1 MDSDGNLLA
10 DLVRE
15 PWVDGAEIEMEQAAM
30 VEAWLDRLLVK
41 ILAAAAASFH
51 GVNGGESQGFQSG
64 LKRSGLDRKKLIE
77 SNGLEPR
84 QVDLLYRGLY
94 FHSIGMFRVL
104 TELNLGEETAQKVMA
119 AFKLLTS
126 YLPKLEMEPIKYMG
140 NGSSS
145 NRART
150 KLEVSYMQL
159 VQRTSAEKFART
171 EEKET
176 FEAKIRELEANV
188 LEKQQEIQS
197 LRETVC
203 ERDQEIESCKKS
215 LKDTKLAND
224 ALKAVMIRHEEELTR
239 LQEECP
245 DDLKELVRL
254 REENELASK
263 RLADIERQ
271 LRRTNDE
278 LEDAAFNTAELKK
291 VKGINEKLT
300 SMLATAEKDLN
311 ARTKLL
317 NSANESMEK
326 LDRDNYALNE
336 LYHEEAKRC
345 AALRLQV
352 QELLEEKEILTRSS
366 MNAKLVAEVEAL
378 QKKVQQLLVENENYR
393 STLAAADKGEV
404 QSLKAVIEGLYME
417 REDLKGAYSFMKE
430 RTGHVV
436 DEMESCTLSLTALDD
451 LLRTNAGVE
460 ACTEPR
466 ELKELVESAR
476 GNALKIISDAKS
488 KEKADLLD
496 AKHLH
501 DDMLDVIKVTTL
513 LKMEKACQS
522 IAEEARTD
530 VKQEFKMKYVQ
541 TVTEPNENAL
551 SLESFEALER
561 KLETSKLALDSEI
574 SLRRSLEDKM
584 KKTAEHIRSMELA
597 YQEMVLSNQALRSEA
612 ESTKLNLQSTT
623 SSVSLLKFELQEEK
637 KAHGQ
642 TMCSLS
648 ALKTDRMN
656 DMDRHSRSID
666 DLTKHFVHTLEEE
679 KAAHAK
685 TQAHLLQ
692 TLEAMKQQAEA
703 AEEHEKTFK
712 SETGR
717 QLQNYRNQI
726 STVIRE
732 FQDTVAVCFVG
743 IESVEKLLA
752 SEAPKIPSQGTS
764 DTGAFWK
771 ALEVLLEAL
780 HGIIR
785 EGDETLLEPIKTIKH
800 IAEEKTAGMVE
811 RASKLVPQLRQRAEE
826 CEQCMNSMKNS
837 LTKLQEQAAVSA
849 PSLKSLTRQL
859 WSSWYSSANFA
870 RSLHGTVTETVKDA
884 LELRKLIDEDT
895 KQNDQSLRYS
905 KLLRGLEEAKS
916 RLELQMDMCSALG
929 QTLSKLFLEIAG
941 RQMREHENEA
951 PETKC
956 GDDRSPF
963 TGLGAD
969 SFIKDLAKSLEAE
982 EVSVKERLDL
992 ELEMTKLKSKLKSEQ
1007 VARIWRDKY
1016 IREFVNKYNAH
1027 FDGSLLVSKEVQT
1040 VGPMMFALRPELQ
1053 NDAAASE
1060 FQTYWADLL
1069 EQAKVVCGIFS
1080 CL

>member
-1 MDSDGNLLA
+1 MGDPYLVAAIPASIDRLAPHCPGAAAQEGLALAPKGIRLGEIRECERAERSIDLAMDSDGNLLA

-404 QSLKAVIEGLYME
+404 QSLKAVIEG
-417 REDLKGAYSFMKE
+417 
-430 RTGHVV
+430 V
-436 DEMESCTLSLTALDD
+436 
-451 LLRTNAGVE
+451 
-460 ACTEPR
+460 
-466 ELKELVESAR
+466 
-476 GNALKIISDAKS
+476 
-488 KEKADLLD
+488 
-496 AKHLH
+496 
-501 DDMLDVIKVTTL
+501 
-513 LKMEKACQS
+513 
-522 IAEEARTD
+522 
-530 VKQEFKMKYVQ
+530 
-541 TVTEPNENAL
+541 
-551 SLESFEALER
+551 
-561 KLETSKLALDSEI
+561 
-574 SLRRSLEDKM
+574 
-584 KKTAEHIRSMELA
+584 
-597 YQEMVLSNQALRSEA
+597 
-612 ESTKLNLQSTT
+612 
-623 SSVSLLKFELQEEK
+623 
-637 KAHGQ
+637 
-642 TMCSLS
+642 
-648 ALKTDRMN
+648 
-656 DMDRHSRSID
+656 
-666 DLTKHFVHTLEEE
+666 
-679 KAAHAK
+679 
-685 TQAHLLQ
+685 
-692 TLEAMKQQAEA
+692 
-703 AEEHEKTFK
+703 
-712 SETGR
+712 
-717 QLQNYRNQI
+717 
-726 STVIRE
+726 
-732 FQDTVAVCFVG
+732 
-743 IESVEKLLA
+743 
-752 SEAPKIPSQGTS
+752 
-764 DTGAFWK
+764 
-771 ALEVLLEAL
+771 
-780 HGIIR
+780 
-785 EGDETLLEPIKTIKH
+785 
-800 IAEEKTAGMVE
+800 
-811 RASKLVPQLRQRAEE
+811 
-826 CEQCMNSMKNS
+826 
-837 LTKLQEQAAVSA
+837 
-849 PSLKSLTRQL
+849 
-859 WSSWYSSANFA
+859 
-870 RSLHGTVTETVKDA
+870 
-884 LELRKLIDEDT
+884 
-895 KQNDQSLRYS
+895 
-905 KLLRGLEEAKS
+905 
-916 RLELQMDMCSALG
+916 
-929 QTLSKLFLEIAG
+929 
-941 RQMREHENEA
+941 
-951 PETKC
+951 
-956 GDDRSPF
+956 
-963 TGLGAD
+963 
-969 SFIKDLAKSLEAE
+969 
-982 EVSVKERLDL
+982 
-992 ELEMTKLKSKLKSEQ
+992 
-1007 VARIWRDKY
+1007 
-1016 IREFVNKYNAH
+1016 
-1027 FDGSLLVSKEVQT
+1027 
-1040 VGPMMFALRPELQ
+1040 
-1053 NDAAASE
+1053 
-1060 FQTYWADLL
+1060 
-1069 EQAKVVCGIFS
+1069 
-1080 CL
+1080 

>member
-1 MDSDGNLLA
+1 MLSDC
-10 DLVRE
+10 
-15 PWVDGAEIEMEQAAM
+15 
-30 VEAWLDRLLVK
+30 
-41 ILAAAAASFH
+41 
-51 GVNGGESQGFQSG
+51 
-64 LKRSGLDRKKLIE
+64 
-77 SNGLEPR
+77 
-84 QVDLLYRGLY
+84 
-94 FHSIGMFRVL
+94 SI
-104 TELNLGEETAQKVMA
+104 
-119 AFKLLTS
+119 
-126 YLPKLEMEPIKYMG
+126 P
-140 NGSSS
+140 
-145 NRART
+145 
-150 KLEVSYMQL
+150 
-159 VQRTSAEKFART
+159 
-171 EEKET
+171 
-176 FEAKIRELEANV
+176 
-188 LEKQQEIQS
+188 
-197 LRETVC
+197 
-203 ERDQEIESCKKS
+203 
-215 LKDTKLAND
+215 
-224 ALKAVMIRHEEELTR
+224 
-239 LQEECP
+239 
-245 DDLKELVRL
+245 
-254 REENELASK
+254 
-263 RLADIERQ
+263 
-271 LRRTNDE
+271 
-278 LEDAAFNTAELKK
+278 
-291 VKGINEKLT
+291 
-300 SMLATAEKDLN
+300 
-311 ARTKLL
+311 
-317 NSANESMEK
+317 
-326 LDRDNYALNE
+326 
-336 LYHEEAKRC
+336 
-345 AALRLQV
+345 
-352 QELLEEKEILTRSS
+352 
-366 MNAKLVAEVEAL
+366 
-378 QKKVQQLLVENENYR
+378 
-393 STLAAADKGEV
+393 
-404 QSLKAVIEGLYME
+404 
-417 REDLKGAYSFMKE
+417 
-430 RTGHVV
+430 
-436 DEMESCTLSLTALDD
+436 
-451 LLRTNAGVE
+451 
-460 ACTEPR
+460 
-466 ELKELVESAR
+466 
-476 GNALKIISDAKS
+476 
-488 KEKADLLD
+488 
-496 AKHLH
+496 
-501 DDMLDVIKVTTL
+501 
-513 LKMEKACQS
+513 
-522 IAEEARTD
+522 
-530 VKQEFKMKYVQ
+530 
-541 TVTEPNENAL
+541 
-551 SLESFEALER
+551 
-561 KLETSKLALDSEI
+561 
-574 SLRRSLEDKM
+574 
-584 KKTAEHIRSMELA
+584 
-597 YQEMVLSNQALRSEA
+597 
-612 ESTKLNLQSTT
+612 
-623 SSVSLLKFELQEEK
+623 
-637 KAHGQ
+637 
-642 TMCSLS
+642 
-648 ALKTDRMN
+648 
-656 DMDRHSRSID
+656 
-666 DLTKHFVHTLEEE
+666 EE

-1069 EQAKVVCGIFS
+1069 EQAKKVSPLPQRVVKQTIADIYSSRIKYVRTATEMPAYLGIYFHS
-1080 CL
+1080 HCEHILEFMSSILKHKDIPEVENGIYSEPYFGHAVYQIERFGKLAGIISRDYGKRNDHKFKVTAAKPEFL